1 MVEISPFKS
10 IHYNPAKL
18 PNLSN
23 VISPPYD
30 VIGVPEYDRLL
41 KRHPQN
47 IVRIELP
54 LAQGKKDRYEI
65 AARLWKRWQNQR
77 LLVEDREPAYFGY
90 EQRFSVGADPYF
102 RRGFFAALRLEPPGK
117 GHVRPHE
124 RTFPKHKEDR
134 LRLMRA
140 THANIS
146 PIFGIFFDRQKKAQ
160 ELLNRRMAQKPLV
173 ISRDEKGVTHR
184 LWRWTDPEA
193 VKVLTGVLRSEDVLI
208 ADGHHRYETAW
219 NYAAERAEK
228 DRAASSRKRAYR
240 YVMTML
246 CPLADPG
253 LVIQPTHRSVRG
265 SIPWEEWEKRIAPY
279 FVIQKMSGLST
290 LLTRLRSTQDHAA
303 LGMVVEG
310 GKLLWL
316 KPKAGRS
323 AESPMPVV
331 PLHEGLLKGIPLE
344 NISYGQ
350 DPRDLVQ
357 NLQRGEAGAVF
368 LLPPPDKEAFA
379 RVCKAGRLLPQKS
392 TYFYPKLAT
401 GFLMRSLDG
410 DL

>member
-1 MVEISPFKS
+1 MVEIAPFKS
-10 IHYNPAKL
+10 IHYNLTKL

-65 AARLWKRWQNQR
+65 AAQLWKRWQNQR
-77 LLVEDREPAYFGY
+77 ILVEDKEPAYFGY
-90 EQRFSVGADPYF
+90 EQRFAVGTDQYF

-146 PIFGIFFDRQKKAQ
+146 PIFGIFFDRQRKAQ
-160 ELLNRRMAQKPLV
+160 ELLGHRMMQKPLV
-173 ISRDEKGVTHR
+173 VSRDDKGVTHR
-184 LWRWTDPEA
+184 LWRWADPEA
-193 VKVLTGVLRSEDVLI
+193 IKLLSGVLRSEDILI

-219 NYAAERAEK
+219 NYCQERLAK
-228 DRAASSRKRAYR
+228 TRLPAGRQAYR

-253 LVIQPTHRSVRG
+253 LVIQPTHRSVRW
-265 SIPWEEWEKRIAPY
+265 SIPWPHWEKRIEPH
-279 FVIQKMSGLST
+279 FVIQRVGGLST

-316 KPKAGRS
+316 KPKPNQS
-323 AESPMPVV
+323 AESSMPVV
-331 PLHEGLLKGIPLE
+331 PLHEGILKDIPLE

-350 DPRDLVQ
+350 DPREMVQ
-357 NLQRGEAGAVF
+357 NLQRGEASAVF
-368 LLPPPDKEAFA
+368 LLPAPDKKAFA
-379 RVCKAGRLLPQKS
+379 HICKAGRLLPQKS

>member
-1 MVEISPFKS
+1 MVQIAPFKS
-10 IHYNPAKL
+10 IRFNPSKV

-23 VISPPYD
+23 VICPPYD

-54 LAQGKKDRYEI
+54 LAQGKQDRYAI
-65 AARLWKRWQNQR
+65 AAQLWKRMQAQR
-77 LLVEDREPAYFGY
+77 ILLEDKEPAYFGY
-90 EQRFSVGADPYF
+90 EQRFSAGSESYV
-102 RRGFFAALRLEPPGK
+102 RRGFFAALRLETPGK

-140 THANIS
+140 THANMS
-146 PIFGIFFDRQKKAQ
+146 PIFGIFFDRSKAAQ
-160 ELLNRRMAQKPLV
+160 ALLGKRMAQKPAV
-173 ISRDEKGVTHR
+173 VSRDDKGVTHR
-184 LWRWTDPEA
+184 LWRWTDKEA
-193 VKVLTGVLRSEDVLI
+193 IKVLSGALKAEEVLI

-219 NYAAERAEK
+219 NYAQERLK
-228 DRAASSRKRAYR
+228 QDRSSNTRKRAYR
-240 YVMTML
+240 YVMTFL

-253 LVIQPTHRSVRG
+253 LVIQPTHRSVRLAA
-265 SIPWEEWEKRIAPY
+265 SWDEWQARVAPLYDLEK
-279 FVIQKMSGLST
+279 VTGLSGLLS
-290 LLTRLRSTQDHAA
+290 RLRAGNDSTTMGLVAP
-303 LGMVVEG
+303 G
-310 GKLLWL
+310 GKIFLLR
-316 KPKAGRS
+316 PKKANDR
-323 AESPMPVV
+323 ATALPVV
-331 PLHEGLLKGIPLE
+331 PLHERILKDVPLE
-344 NISYGQ
+344 NIAYGQ

-357 NLQRGEAGAVF
+357 NLQRGEASAVF

-379 RVCKAGRLLPQKS
+379 RICKAGRLLPQKS